1 MRHDWVFDV
10 LKDLLTYAQRND
22 LPALAARVQDA
33 LAVAGAELMEQHR
46 ITAVAV
52 LDSTSRLV
60 GLLTIGDLMRAKV
73 V

>member
-33 LAVAGAELMEQHR
+33 LAVAEAEIAAGERPQAGAGSGG
-46 ITAVAV
+46 V
-52 LDSTSRLV
+52 SRPP
-60 GLLTIGDLMRAKV
+60 RPH
-73 V
+73 